1 MQNYSQ
7 ELRKSRTVD
16 SELTDI
22 ADFSIDQAGG
32 PEYQKAEHFQ
42 DHWKNTTWAVHR
54 VPQWQM

>member
-1 MQNYSQ
+1 MTSSTVKMQNYSQ

-42 DHWKNTTWAVHR
+42 DH
-54 VPQWQM
+54 